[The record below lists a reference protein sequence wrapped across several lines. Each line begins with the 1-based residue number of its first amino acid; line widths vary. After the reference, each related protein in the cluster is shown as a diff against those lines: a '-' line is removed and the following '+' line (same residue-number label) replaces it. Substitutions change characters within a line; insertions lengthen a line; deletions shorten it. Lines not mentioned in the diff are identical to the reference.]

1 MPVTIDIKDRK
12 YFNPIANGLGYSLN
26 TSDFATLL
34 QGHAM
39 ERLKFSATVELSWR
53 SEILDY
59 DILGGDT
66 IVCDSVNFLLDG
78 MSVGDQV
85 IYLTSDGLTSHT
97 LTIAFVDANKIV
109 FDTSPLT
116 PAVGLAPSTADH
128 LRGLEQQTGLIYK
141 NGLIEN
147 LESFNTTSKLD
158 QSDMSWYFDNV
169 SGAFTDAQN
178 KGEIQSY
185 VTGDVSGRFVGF
197 ISDNEPFSPQNS
209 VQQFEI
215 TQEFVIFPY
224 YREGELNNLKN
235 LLAPEDIYRGDK
247 SLKQVFQ
254 FDFRTTYADINTTKT
269 KQIQD
274 ILGSVGYFNENYNG
288 FNNQYSIGGLSY
300 TNNDIAQP
308 SDSLLK
314 TTSTNVSY
322 SVNSADGTF
331 QIGDVVMVYFSLL
344 PDSSIYKES
353 KDNFVDDWHYRLIR
367 LIIGDPIQ
375 NSGSFSN
382 AQAVFDSANQIDIS
396 FDFLADTPSKI
407 TDQSDNYLIVTA
419 VADQTVPT
427 EQSDKV
433 GLIVDVNGIE
443 IDTDIEG
450 LVDNLYVNVFDHAT
464 GIVLDDPALG
474 YTDFQGYIENGLALS
489 FGFRV
494 SRITEPI
501 IDAVRLK
508 LVAYNDSSGD
518 VFSLQNVVFDIPTD
532 QKDANQSQ
540 AINIETERGFNLA
553 SGSQFNLKVLKTGT
567 FSGIGGTQN
576 YYGALG
582 LKIDWQDW
590 IANADANNAFY
601 DINELNNGLNQ
612 NSSRYSLKEGY
623 VLQMRLEVDMDSDGN
638 ITTYKALSPDFEI
651 RDFGEGAE
659 FTCLQETTKI
669 DGTDIE
675 GNIIQDGEDTILKAT
690 MTTTTPP
697 VDIADY
703 YGIIYIHK
711 RNVQGYGDNQL
722 SSLLLPPSKN
732 LIEPLDGDVLLN
744 FTQVGNSLILKARV
758 DNSQLED
765 GVDYDWKAE
774 VRLKDSEVILRAYS
788 SGYSSG
794 YE

>member
-1 MPVTIDIKDRK
+1 MPVKIEIKDRK

-26 TSDFATLL
+26 TSDYATLL

-39 ERLKFSATVELSWR
+39 ERLKFSSTVELSWR

-254 FDFRTTYADINTTKT
+254 FDFRTTYADINTTKN
-269 KQIQD
+269 KQIED

-288 FNNQYSIGGLSY
+288 FNNQYSVGSLAY
-300 TNNDIAQP
+300 TNNDLAQP
-308 SDSLLK
+308 ADSLLK

-331 QIGDVVMVYFSLL
+331 QVGDAVMVYFSLL
-344 PDSSIYKES
+344 PDGSLYKES
-353 KDNFVDDWHYRLIR
+353 KENFADVWHYRLIR
-367 LIIGDPIQ
+367 LIIDDPIQ

-382 AQAVFDSANQIDIS
+382 AQAVFISANQIDIS
-396 FDFLADTPSKI
+396 FDFLADNSVRI
-407 TDQSDNYLIVTA
+407 TDDSDNYLFVTS

-433 GLIVDVNGIE
+433 GLIVDTNQVQ
-443 IDTDIEG
+443 IDTDIDG
-450 LVDNLYVNVFDHAT
+450 LIPKFYVNFFDHAT
-464 GIVLDDPALG
+464 GAVLDNLLLG
-474 YTDFQGYIENGLALS
+474 YTDFKGYIENGITAC
-489 FGFRV
+489 FGFTVARA
-494 SRITEPI
+494 TEPI
-501 IDAVRLK
+501 IDSVRLK

-518 VFSLQNVVFDIPTD
+518 VFDLQSVTFDVPTD
-532 QKDANQSQ
+532 QKDSNNSQ
-540 AINIETERGFNLA
+540 AIDIDTTRGFNLA
-553 SGSQFNLKVLKTGT
+553 DGSQFNFEILKNGT
-567 FSGIGGTQN
+567 FFNVVGWQD

-590 IANADANNAFY
+590 IANANANNAFY
-601 DINELNNGLNQ
+601 DISEPNNGLNQ
-612 NSSRYSLKEGY
+612 KSSRYSLKEGY
-623 VLQMRLEVDMDSDGN
+623 VIQMRLEVDMASDGN
-638 ITTYKALSPDFEI
+638 ITTYKAISPEFDI
-651 RDFGEGAE
+651 KDFGEGSE

-675 GNIIQDGEDTILKAT
+675 GNIIQNGEDTILKAT
-690 MTTTTPP
+690 MTAVTLP

-711 RNVQGYGDNQL
+711 KNIQGYGDNQL
-722 SSLLLPPSKN
+722 SSLLLPPSNN

-744 FTQVGNSLILKARV
+744 FTQVGNDLILKARV
-758 DNSQLED
+758 DNNQLED

-774 VRLKDSEVILRAYS
+774 VRLKDSEILLRAYS
-788 SGYSSG
+788 SGYSDG